1 MCIQFRPYSVQLLK
15 MRFEVLVTEMRG
27 CQAQGQN
34 FQGSTKIIN
43 FVDILRGECACPET
57 AAWISTHQP
66 FLNEAFECLAH
77 GRATY
82 SQLFSQGH
90 IRKTLL
96 LASTHHD
103 DALPDLFVSIIH
115 NRGHCRA
122 LLSPEQI
129 K

>member
-1 MCIQFRPYSVQLLK
+1 MCIQFLPYSMQLLK
-15 MRFEVLVTEMRG
+15 MRFEVLVIEMGR
-27 CQAQGQN
+27 CQAKGQN
-34 FQGSTKIIN
+34 FQATAQIIN
-43 FVDILRGECACPET
+43 FVDILCSECARPET

-82 SQLFSQGH
+82 SQLFSQDH
-90 IRKTLL
+90 IRKALL
-96 LASTHHD
+96 LASAHHD

-122 LLSPEQI
+122 LLAP
-129 K
+129 